1 MHEEEL
7 RELYRSQTAA
17 FPLARTN
24 YEGLAQV
31 VCRDLKAGDF
41 LLRVQHNPARILSTS
56 AKVDKESIR
65 QRKCFLCAENR
76 PAEQQAL
83 TYRGRYHILINPY
96 PIFTQHFTVAATEHV
111 PQEMRGR
118 YGDLLDL
125 ARDFEGYSVFYNGAG
140 CGASAPDHF
149 HFQLAP
155 RHAMPVEEDCRRPA
169 LSQTVCEGADVT
181 VSVLRNYLREVIV
194 LRGDS
199 PRLPALVEEVQS
211 LVGRHIPWTGE
222 PMLNLLAWYE
232 AGQWTVCVFPR
243 RQGRPRQFFATGS
256 EQILFSPGSVDMAG
270 LIIAPRREDY
280 DRYSVELLTDL
291 FSQVGADAPA
301 WEHIIHDLTR
311 LNHV

>member
-1 MHEEEL
+1 MPKEEL
-7 RELYRSQTAA
+7 TELFRAQAAA
-17 FPLARTN
+17 FPLAREN

-31 VCRDLKAGDF
+31 VCRDLTAGDF

-65 QRKCFLCAENR
+65 RRRCFLCAENR
-76 PAEQQAL
+76 PAEQEARA
-83 TYRGRYHILINPY
+83 YRGRYHILVNPY

-118 YGDLLDL
+118 YGDLLEL
-125 ARDFEGYSVFYNGAG
+125 AREFEGYTVFYNGPE

-149 HFQLAP
+149 HFQMAP
-155 RHAMPVEEDCRRPA
+155 RHAMPVEEDCLRSA
-169 LSQTVCEGADVT
+169 LWQGVCEGAGIT
-181 VSVLRNYLREVIV
+181 AGVLRNYLREVIV

-199 PRLPALVEEVQS
+199 PRLPEVLEEVQR
-211 LVGRHIPWTGE
+211 LIGRHIPWSSE
-222 PMLNLLAWYE
+222 PMLNLLAWHE

-243 RQGRPRQFFATGS
+243 RRGRPHQYFATGS

-280 DRYSVELLTDL
+280 ERYSVELLTDL

-301 WEHIIHDLTR
+301 WERIIHDLTH
-311 LNHV
+311 LSHV